1 MYDLVLLAIASLST
15 SFELHHI
22 YPHVSADLLDSISL
36 LCFLVPVTARTYQ
49 ARPIYNS
56 LTDYQ
61 QPDPR
66 WISLCHRAPPKQRGA
81 LLCYGYI
88 LSSDITDGLALSSVA
103 RIYSPH
109 VPATSSDTRWIKHD
123 MLKPKAQRTILYHN

>member
-1 MYDLVLLAIASLST
+1 
-15 SFELHHI
+15 
-22 YPHVSADLLDSISL
+22 VSADLLDSISL
-36 LCFLVPVTARTYQ
+36 LCFHVPVTARTSQ

-81 LLCYGYI
+81 LLYYGCI
-88 LSSDITDGLALSSVA
+88 LSSDIFSRTVCRPYLVWHDEHLPHTFKRHHQILDGSSTTC
-103 RIYSPH
+103 SNQ
-109 VPATSSDTRWIKHD
+109 KHN
-123 MLKPKAQRTILYHN
+123 AQSCTTTEFYWKYNVRGFLVSCSEQDE